1 MSDEELTQA
10 QDQAADGE
18 VALAEAVTD
27 GATLEDAPTDAAT
40 ESAAPAKKAPAKKA
54 AASKKAS
61 GTAKSSG
68 EQKKAPAGEQK
79 KAPSG
84 PTERPRL
91 KQRYDSEIRAQLVER
106 LGLSNVMQAPRLEK
120 VVVNM
125 GVGRAT
131 QQPSLI
137 EGAVRD
143 LEVITG
149 QKPLVT
155 KARKSIAG
163 FKLRENMNIGVKV
176 TMRGDRAWEFLDR
189 LISLAIPRIRDF
201 RGLNPRSFDGHGNYT
216 FGVTEQLI
224 FPEVDY
230 DRVDTTR
237 GMDITICTTART
249 DEEGR
254 AFLQAFGF
262 PFRQEAA

>member
-1 MSDEELTQA
+1 MT
-10 QDQAADGE
+10 
-18 VALAEAVTD
+18 
-27 GATLEDAPTDAAT
+27 TDATTSTAGT
-40 ESAAPAKKAPAKKA
+40 STA
-54 AASKKAS
+54 
-61 GTAKSSG
+61 GTAT
-68 EQKKAPAGEQK
+68 AGTT
-79 KAPSG
+79 AG
-84 PTERPRL
+84 PTATARPRL
-91 KQRYDSEIRAQLVER
+91 KERYDAEVRVQLKEE
-106 LGLSNVMQAPRLEK
+106 LELDNVMEAPRLEK
-120 VVVNM
+120 IVVNM

-149 QKPLVT
+149 QRPAVT
-155 KARKSIAG
+155 RARTSIAG
-163 FKLRENMNIGVKV
+163 FKLREGMPIGAKV

-201 RGLNPRSFDGHGNYT
+201 RGLSPRSFDGRGNYT

-230 DRVDTTR
+230 DRIDTTR
-237 GMDITICTTART
+237 GMDITICTTARN

-254 AFLQAFGF
+254 AFLIAFGF
-262 PFRQEAA
+262 PFRQEAV